1 MSVMWGCATVVCQTA
16 RSQIKFVYGTST
28 TQPFGP
34 EIEMNECKV
43 PQRSAASSHSLCNSK
58 SKPHLC
64 IAAGRNPCRM
74 SFSGPMP
81 EKCED
86 TRLLDINA
94 ESCQDDVQVK
104 LGHIIWWL
112 LNPTQ
117 ATLNNIHI
125 QWQHVILRHWCLD
138 LLKSQHFHQ
147 RCEGKSR
154 PFKSSCKCAAV
165 STTTRTMLV
174 VHWQWAKNHRQTE
187 V

>member
-43 PQRSAASSHSLCNSK
+43 PQRSAASSHFVTPNLSHTCVSQLGETLVEWVSQGQCPRNVKTRGFWTSMQNPVRMMSK
-58 SKPHLC
+58 L
-64 IAAGRNPCRM
+64 NL
-74 SFSGPMP
+74 
-81 EKCED
+81 D
-86 TRLLDINA
+86 TLF
-94 ESCQDDVQVK
+94 
-104 LGHIIWWL
+104 G
-112 LNPTQ
+112 PTQ